1 MQPFDCMKIFIG
13 SDHAG
18 FETKEFIKNTHFS
31 TINEDVEFIDAGT
44 YTKNRCDYPDYAKK
58 TVKLLK
64 KHLPFRKTSE
74 QNNFGVLICGTG
86 FGMCMVAN
94 RYKKIRAVVCRNVD
108 EAKISRQHN
117 NANVL
122 CLGERTTTKE
132 EIIEIINA
140 FISTK
145 YEGGRHNNRIKK
157 FSLN

>member
-1 MQPFDCMKIFIG
+1 MKIFIG

-18 FETKEFIKNTHFS
+18 YETKEFIKTIDFS
-31 TINEDVEFIDAGT
+31 DTIQDIEFIDVGT
-44 YTKNRCDYPDYAKK
+44 YSEERCDYPDYAKK

-64 KHLPFRKTSE
+64 KHLPFRKTSDP
-74 QNNFGVLICGTG
+74 NNFGILICGTG

-122 CLGERTTTKE
+122 CLGERTSMKE

-140 FISTK
+140 FLSTK

-157 FSLN
+157 F